1 MLQRKLEKKLKK
13 IWLLENN
20 VFKNSLP
27 LQRFNKAIDC
37 IKFLKV
43 KENEEISF
51 DGCCYCSCIFRLLW

>member
-37 IKFLKV
+37 ITFLKV
-43 KENEEISF
+43 KENEENGF
-51 DGCCYCSCIFRLLW
+51 DGCCNCSRIFRFLW

>member
-1 MLQRKLEKKLKK
+1 MLHRKLEKKLKK
-13 IWLLENN
+13 IQVFENN

-37 IKFLKV
+37 ITFLKV

-51 DGCCYCSCIFRLLW
+51 DGCCNCSRIIRFLW